1 MEAHM
6 PTAEIQERLI
16 TIEEFFLMPDDGRPT
31 ELVRGRIVP
40 MNVPAPRHG
49 YFCALIVRLL
59 GEFVWP
65 RDTGRIMSND
75 SGVITERDP
84 DTLRGADVSYNSYEV
99 LPRGPLPEGYLE
111 VSPDVIFEV
120 RSPTDRW
127 ADTLDKVQECLKAGV
142 KVVCVLDP
150 RTESLTVYD
159 EEGPPRVLHKVDVL
173 TLPTLLP
180 GFELPIARLF
190 E

>member
-1 MEAHM
+1 MA
-6 PTAEIQERLI
+6 TAEIQERLI
-16 TIEEFFLMPDDGRPT
+16 TVQEFLMMPDDGAPT

-40 MNVPAPRHG
+40 RNVPAPRHG

-65 RDTGRIMSND
+65 RDTGRILSND

-84 DTLRGADVSYNSYEV
+84 DTLRGADVSFYSYET
-99 LPRGPLPEGYLE
+99 LAKGPLPEGYLE
-111 VSPDVIFEV
+111 ISPDVIFEV

-127 ADTLDKVQECLKAGV
+127 VYTLAKVQECLNAGV
-142 KVVCVLDP
+142 KAVCVLDP

-159 EEGPPRVLHKVDVL
+159 NDGPPKVLYKGD
-173 TLPTLLP
+173 TLKLPSILP